1 MYIFKFPFMENTV
14 DPHSEF
20 KAFVLASPTITARQS
35 FSVKPLAVLEIVPWT
50 RDFFACLLSTMDKSL
65 HCHHQACCSA
75 F

>member
-35 FSVKPLAVLEIVPWT
+35 FSVKPWLCWKLFHGPEI
-50 RDFFACLLSTMDKSL
+50 SL
-65 HCHHQACCSA
+65 PLPPEYYE
-75 F
+75 